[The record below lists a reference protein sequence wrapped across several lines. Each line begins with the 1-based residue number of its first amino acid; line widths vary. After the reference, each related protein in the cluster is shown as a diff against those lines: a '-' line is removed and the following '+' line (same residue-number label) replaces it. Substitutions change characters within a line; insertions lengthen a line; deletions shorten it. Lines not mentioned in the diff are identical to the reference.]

1 MTALTESEDSQ
12 QIASRQSRAM
22 EKLKRDLGTDFL
34 VAFNDPLLVE
44 IMINPDGG
52 KVYTERVGESMIENA
67 VLTKFFQPQRVEAV
81 IKTIAGFHGKVVTD
95 NDPILEAQFPLDGS
109 RFTGMLPPIVA
120 TPTFTLR
127 KKPSKIFTLQEYVDS
142 EIMTENQKSVI
153 CEQIS
158 KHANIIVCGGTGSGK
173 TTLVNGVIDEISNQ
187 YPHERIYISEDT
199 GEIQCKSENR
209 VQVYTTY
216 RIDHTRLVKTALRY
230 RPDRIILGEV
240 RGPEALDLLD
250 AWNTGHPGGICTLHA
265 NSATAAL
272 QRLESLITRH
282 PQHPKDVRRL
292 IAEVVNIIV
301 FITRSNNPNGPARVI
316 EGIIQVTGYNYQT
329 DTVEYTQID

>member
-1 MTALTESEDSQ
+1 MSALIESDDSQ
-12 QIASRQSRAM
+12 QIATRQGRAL
-22 EKLKRDLGTDFL
+22 EKLKRDLGPTFL
-34 VAFNDPLLVE
+34 HAFNDPLLVE

-52 KVYTERVGESMIENA
+52 KVYTERVGESMVENPE
-67 VLTKFFQPQRVEAV
+67 LTKFFQPQRVEAV
-81 IKTIAGFHGKVVTD
+81 IKTIAGYHGKVVTD
-95 NDPILEAQFPLDGS
+95 EDPILEAQFPLDGS

-127 KKPSKIFTLQEYVDS
+127 KKPSKIFTLNEYVAAG
-142 EIMTENQKSVI
+142 IMTENQKTVI
-153 CEQIS
+153 CEQIEN
-158 KHANIIVCGGTGSGK
+158 HANIIVCGGTGSGK

-187 YPHERIYISEDT
+187 YPFERIYISEDT
-199 GEIQCKSENR
+199 GEIQCKSANR

-216 RIDHTRLVKTALRY
+216 KIDHTRLVKTALRY

-240 RGPEALDLLD
+240 RGAEALDLLD

-282 PQHPKDVRRL
+282 PAHPKDVRRL
-292 IAEVVNIIV
+292 VSEVVNIII
-301 FITRSNNPNGPARVI
+301 FIRRNNVIDGPSRVI
-316 EGIIQVTGYNYQT
+316 EGIIQITGYNYDT
-329 DTVEYTQID
+329 DSIEYIKVD